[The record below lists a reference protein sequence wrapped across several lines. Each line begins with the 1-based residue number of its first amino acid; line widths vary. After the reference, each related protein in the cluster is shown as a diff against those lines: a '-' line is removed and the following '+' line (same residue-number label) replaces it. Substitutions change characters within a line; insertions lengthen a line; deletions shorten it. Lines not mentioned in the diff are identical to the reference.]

1 MNQPLLF
8 PSNLFSRND
17 IFLLRLNM
25 GGDGAN
31 LSAIARGATE
41 DHRLSPRAAWANN
54 HRSQPQLDRPLFELF
69 HSAILIFYHA
79 TLLGILFALL
89 CAPTASHAST
99 NDLFVRGMELSK
111 DGEYPEAVA
120 AFTESA
126 KGRPAAGTLV
136 NLGLAEW
143 NRGHAGAAILA
154 WEQAQWIDPFDAR
167 AESNLQFARQVV
179 EVDAPQLKWYET
191 ASTWLPPNA
200 WVWIAGATLWLAIGV
215 LVLPRF
221 FRQPRAGW
229 HQTLAAFAF
238 CACIFSVTANLG
250 VISRTDIGFVIKKT
264 APLLLTP
271 TSDGEVVSSLNA
283 GEAARQLRTR
293 GDYYLIRTA
302 STTGWI
308 EKTQFGLVCP
318 GK

>member
-1 MNQPLLF
+1 MNQPALF
-8 PSNLFSRND
+8 PLHRFSKNDFVLQQSVAGDEVNLW
-17 IFLLRLNM
+17 
-25 GGDGAN
+25 
-31 LSAIARGATE
+31 
-41 DHRLSPRAAWANN
+41 LSPRAARAKNN
-54 HRSQPQLDRPLFELF
+54 PFEQQLYRPLFELF
-69 HSAILIFYHA
+69 HSAISKFYPLI
-79 TLLGILFALL
+79 LLGILFILVCTPA
-89 CAPTASHAST
+89 ASHAST
-99 NDLFVRGMELSK
+99 NDLFVRGLELSK
-111 DGEYPEAVA
+111 DGQYPEAVV

-154 WEQAQWIDPFDAR
+154 WEQAQWIDPFNAR
-167 AESNLQFARQVV
+167 AKLNLKFARQVA
-179 EVDAPQLKWYET
+179 EVDAPRLKWYET
-191 ASTWLPPNA
+191 ASTCLPPNA

-221 FRQPRAGW
+221 FRLPRAGW

-238 CACIFSVTANLG
+238 CACIFSITANLG

-293 GDYYLIRTA
+293 GNYYLIRTA
-302 STTGWI
+302 STAGWI
-308 EKTQFGLVCP
+308 DKTQFGLVCP

>member
-8 PSNLFSRND
+8 PSNRFTRND
-17 IFLLRLNM
+17 IFLLQ
-25 GGDGAN
+25 
-31 LSAIARGATE
+31 LSMAGE
-41 DHRLSPRAAWANN
+41 GVNHWQSPRASWSNN
-54 HRSQPQLDRPLFELF
+54 HIQQRLYRQLFALI
-69 HSAILIFYHA
+69 HSAISIFYHPV
-79 TLLGILFALL
+79 LLGILFTLV
-89 CAPTASHAST
+89 CAPIASHAST
-99 NDLFVRGMELSK
+99 NDLFARGMELSK
-111 DGEYPEAVA
+111 DGRYPEAVA
-120 AFTESA
+120 AFSESA
-126 KGRPAAGTLV
+126 KARPAAGTLV

-167 AESNLQFARQVV
+167 AESNLQFARQVA
-179 EVDAPQLKWYET
+179 EVDPPQLKWYEA

-200 WVWIAGATLWLAIGV
+200 WVWIGTATLWLAIAV
-215 LVLPRF
+215 LVVPRF

-293 GDYYLIRTA
+293 GNYYLIRTA

-308 EKTQFGLVCP
+308 DKTQFGLVCP
-318 GK
+318 GE